1 MGFLRKIKTAPLED
15 KMNEELRQRRE
26 SDPFGFAEY
35 DAANAERAGYLIIL
49 TGKARFELL
58 SGTRLQ
64 QLRL

>member
-1 MGFLRKIKTAPLED
+1 MGFLRKIKTAPLVD

-26 SDPFGFAEY
+26 SDPFGF
-35 DAANAERAGYLIIL
+35 IL

>member
-35 DAANAERAGYLIIL
+35 V
-49 TGKARFELL
+49 LL
-58 SGTRLQ
+58 EDYHH
-64 QLRL
+64 